1 MNRNALKILTTRS
14 ERRLIKMQAAQ
25 NFLVLKKGEKEIL
38 EKDVLSKTEIDC
50 IIADSTAFTSEDYEL
65 FLDDLYD

>member
-1 MNRNALKILTTRS
+1 M
-14 ERRLIKMQAAQ
+14 
-25 NFLVLKKGEKEIL
+25 LKKGEKEIL